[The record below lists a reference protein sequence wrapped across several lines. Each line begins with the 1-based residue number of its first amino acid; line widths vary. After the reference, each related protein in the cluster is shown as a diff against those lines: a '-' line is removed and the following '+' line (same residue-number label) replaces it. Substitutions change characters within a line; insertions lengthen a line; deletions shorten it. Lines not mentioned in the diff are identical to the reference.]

1 MIAAVPTRAGAG
13 ISSDPNPAGAA
24 RSAARAALAA
34 AGTHRAGLALLFAT
48 PDHAPAVA
56 ELLDAARDELG
67 TDPVGCTAH
76 GVLVAGEARERGP
89 GVAVLALS
97 GIEAE
102 PFLLSPLSGTE
113 HRAGEA
119 LAHRLDAPPA
129 AEDLVILLPDP
140 YAVAPGALLAGLAP
154 ALGAAPVIGA
164 GAVDGPGTPP
174 VQWAEGEIATGGV
187 AGVVLRGAR
196 PTRIG
201 VTQACR
207 PVTGPLKATRSDG
220 HWLLEIDGR
229 PALAVFRETVRGPL
243 GEDLR
248 RAAAFVFVALPE
260 PGDAE
265 AALRRG
271 DYRVRN
277 VAGFSSE
284 RGAIAVAEPVRTGE
298 TIAFVLREPHGARDD
313 LKRMLAGL
321 AAGGPAG
328 FGVYL
333 DCCARGAAL
342 FDVPGLEAAYQQ
354 EALGALPLVG
364 MLGAYEIGPVRG
376 RTEIL
381 TYTGILALAGG
392 GEAPG
397 QALA

>member
-1 MIAAVPTRAGAG
+1 MIAGVPTRAGAG
-13 ISSDPNPAGAA
+13 ISSDSNPAGAA
-24 RSAARAALAA
+24 RSAARAALAS
-34 AGTHRAGLALLFAT
+34 GRLDRAEAALLFAT
-48 PDHAPAVA
+48 PDHAPALA

-67 TDPVGCTAH
+67 TDPVGATAH
-76 GVLVAGEARERGP
+76 GVLIAGEARERGP

-97 GIEAE
+97 GVEAQ
-102 PFLLSPLSGTE
+102 PFLLSEVAGAE

-119 LAHRLDAPPA
+119 LAHRLDSPPA
-129 AEDLVILLPDP
+129 AGDLVILLPDP
-140 YAVAPGALLAGLAP
+140 YAVAPGALLSGLAP
-154 ALGAAPVIGA
+154 ALGAARVVGA
-164 GAVDGPGTPP
+164 GAVDGQGTPP
-174 VQWAEGEIATGGV
+174 AQWAEGEIATGGV
-187 AGVVLRGAR
+187 AGVVLRAPG
-196 PTRIG
+196 PLRIG

-207 PVTGPLKATRSDG
+207 PVTGPQKVTRSDG
-220 HWLLEIDGR
+220 HWILEIEGR
-229 PALAVFRETVRGPL
+229 PALSVFRETVRGPL
-243 GEDLR
+243 AEDLR
-248 RAAAFVFVALPE
+248 RATAFVFVALPE
-260 PGDAE
+260 PGDPE
-265 AALRRG
+265 AALGRG

-321 AAGGPAG
+321 AAGGPAE

-333 DCCARGAAL
+333 DCCARGASL
-342 FDVPGLEAAYQQ
+342 FDVPGLEAAYLH

-364 MLGAYEIGPVRG
+364 ALGAYEIGPVRG

-381 TYTGILALAGG
+381 TYTGILALAGA
-392 GEAPG
+392 GEPRG

>member
-1 MIAAVPTRAGAG
+1 MIAGVATRAGAG
-13 ISSDPNPAGAA
+13 ISSESNPAGAA
-24 RSAARAALAA
+24 RAAARAALAA
-34 AGTHRAGLALLFAT
+34 ARMDRADAALLFAT
-48 PDHAPAVA
+48 PDHAPALA

-67 TDPVGCTAH
+67 TDPVGATAQ
-76 GVLVAGEARERGP
+76 GVLIAGEACERGP
-89 GVAVLALS
+89 GVAVLALA

-102 PFLLSPLSGTE
+102 PFLLTEVAGAE

-129 AEDLVILLPDP
+129 GGDLVILLPDP
-140 YAVAPGALLAGLAP
+140 YAVAPAALLAGIAP
-154 ALGAAPVIGA
+154 ALGAARVVGA
-164 GAVDGPGTPP
+164 GAVDGRGTPP
-174 VQWAEGEIATGGV
+174 AQWAEGEIATGAV
-187 AGVVLRGAR
+187 AGVVLRSAA
-196 PTRIG
+196 PPRIG

-207 PVTGPLKATRSDG
+207 PVTGPLQVTRSDG
-220 HWLLEIDGR
+220 HWILEIEGR
-229 PALAVFRETVRGPL
+229 PALDVFRETVRGPL
-243 GEDLR
+243 AEDLR

-260 PGDAE
+260 PGDPE
-265 AALRRG
+265 AALSRG

-277 VAGFSSE
+277 VAGFSE

-298 TIAFVLREPHGARDD
+298 RIAFVLREPHGARDD
-313 LKRMLAGL
+313 LKRMLAEL
-321 AAGGPAG
+321 VAGGPAD

-342 FDVPGLEAAYQQ
+342 FDVPGLEAAYLQ

-381 TYTGILALAGG
+381 TYTAILALSGG
-392 GEAPG
+392 GEPRG